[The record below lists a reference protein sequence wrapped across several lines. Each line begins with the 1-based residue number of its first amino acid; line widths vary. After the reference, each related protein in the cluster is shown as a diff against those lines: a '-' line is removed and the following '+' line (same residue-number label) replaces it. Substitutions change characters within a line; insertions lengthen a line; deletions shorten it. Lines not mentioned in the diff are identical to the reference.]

1 MGRMT
6 GKMLMKRFDV
16 SKSSPACFSIAV
28 DEPIKNLKPYLE
40 NLKFKVVSF
49 EAGLDHDEIH
59 QLLRKS
65 KINFFI
71 TIYGENYLDYYWSS
85 IRNSPKYN
93 MLWINPYLLTDLDR
107 TSRAISEAILYDLRF
122 RWAYPTYVKLNGQYI
137 TELPKI
143 KKKYVRNKLK

>member
-6 GKMLMKRFDV
+6 GKRLMKKLDV
-16 SKSSPACFSIAV
+16 SKATPSCFLVAV

-59 QLLRKS
+59 LLLRKS
-65 KINFFI
+65 KVHFFI
-71 TIYGENYLDYYWSS
+71 TIFGENYIDYYWSS
-85 IRNSPKYN
+85 IRNSPTYS
-93 MLWINPYLLTDLDR
+93 MLWINPDLLKDLDR

-122 RWAYPTYVKLNGQYI
+122 RWAYPSYVKINGAYI

>member
-6 GKMLMKRFDV
+6 GKWAMKKLDV
-16 SKSSPACFSIAV
+16 SKSSPACFSVAV

-40 NLKFKVVSF
+40 NLKFKVVSL
-49 EAGLDHDEIH
+49 ESGLDHDEIH
-59 QLLRKS
+59 QLLRKA

-71 TIYGENYLDYYWSS
+71 TIYGENYLDYFWSS
-85 IRNSPKYN
+85 IRNSPKYSL
-93 MLWINPYLLTDLDR
+93 LWVTPDLLKDLDR

-122 RWAYPTYVKLNGQYI
+122 RWAYPSYVKINGAYI

-143 KKKYVRNKLK
+143 KKKYLRNKLK

>member
-6 GKMLMKRFDV
+6 GKMLMRKFDV
-16 SKSSPACFSIAV
+16 SKATPACFLVAV

-71 TIYGENYLDYYWSS
+71 TIYGENYQDYYWSS
-85 IRNSPKYN
+85 IKNSPTYN
-93 MLWINPYLLTDLDR
+93 MLWVTPDLLNDLER
-107 TSRAISEAILYDLRF
+107 TSRAASESILYDLRF
-122 RWAYPTYVKLNGQYI
+122 RHPYPTYVKINGAYV
-137 TELPKI
+137 TELPKLKKNWLRR
-143 KKKYVRNKLK
+143 KKK

>member
-6 GKMLMKRFDV
+6 GKWAMKKLDV
-16 SKSSPACFSIAV
+16 SKSSPSCFLVAV
-28 DEPIKNLKPYLE
+28 DENVHNLKPYLE
-40 NLKFKVVSF
+40 NLKFKVLSF
-49 EAGLDHDEIH
+49 ESGLDHDEIH

-65 KINFFI
+65 KVHFFI

-93 MLWINPYLLTDLDR
+93 MLWVKPDLLTDLNR

-122 RWAYPTYVKLNGQYI
+122 RHPYPTYVKINGQYI